1 MNRKKNILLEKCWS
15 FLYNNI
21 VTVPFRE
28 KWVSELS
35 QSLSLPD
42 SLPEDFS
49 YTASTGLTTE
59 EAEKAVQCGLSN
71 KQGISN
77 EKSIGSIIFK
87 NCINFFNILNIILG
101 ALLFVSGSYK
111 NMSFLLIV
119 VCNTVIGI
127 IQEIRSQKAIRA
139 LKVLNSPEVHVIRN
153 GQEVT
158 VKSNDAVRG
167 DLVVFRA
174 GDQIVAD
181 AVVVDGSGSA
191 MESLLTGESHD
202 VPKKQGSWLYSG
214 SFITE
219 GKITAQLVYVA
230 DQSYAARLTNEAK
243 RNTRPQSK
251 LLNDVSKLI
260 KLDSL
265 VLIPI
270 GILLFLKQYFLDG
283 MTPIGEDGAITKS
296 VAAMIGMIPEGLVLL
311 TGVAMAVGV
320 IRLGQKKTL
329 VQELNGIETLARAD
343 VLCLDKTGTITTGN
357 MELEDI
363 VEVDA
368 KQSELKK
375 AVSLFL
381 GAFDEHSGTLDALR
395 KAFEPCE
402 EKPIEIIP
410 FSSSKKYSA
419 AYFSNGSTYVMGAPT
434 FVLNVNDLIRLN
446 DLINRYTSRGLRVT
460 VLCSCNKPIRNQI
473 LPSYDRVLGLF
484 VLQDEIRESAKQTI
498 NYFRE
503 QDVTLKIIS
512 GDDPVT
518 VSQIAAKVGL
528 SHPEMY
534 IDATELKDESEI
546 EYACDK
552 YTVFGRVTPEQKKLL
567 VLALQKKKHNVAM
580 TGDGVNDIPA
590 MKAADCSIA
599 MATGS
604 DAAKNAAQITLLS
617 NDFSVMP
624 EIVLEGRRVINNIT
638 RSASLFLTKTLFSF
652 ILSLLTFFMGNY
664 PFIPI
669 QLTLI
674 SALTVGVPSFFLA
687 LEPSKERI
695 HSDFLPTVI
704 RRALPGALAI
714 SLCCASVMMLE
725 NYTGYEK
732 VGSTIATIIAGV
744 VGFVVL
750 LRASS
755 PFSFIRFIVFTFC
768 LGSFVYATIR
778 LQDIFSLVSLDTNSL
793 IVLAILSAI
802 SITLVFAFDFLLARM
817 NKKER

>member
-1 MNRKKNILLEKCWS
+1 M
-15 FLYNNI
+15 
-21 VTVPFRE
+21 
-28 KWVSELS
+28 
-35 QSLSLPD
+35 
-42 SLPEDFS
+42 
-49 YTASTGLTTE
+49 
-59 EAEKAVQCGLSN
+59 
-71 KQGISN
+71 
-77 EKSIGSIIFK
+77 
-87 NCINFFNILNIILG
+87 
-101 ALLFVSGSYK
+101 
-111 NMSFLLIV
+111 
-119 VCNTVIGI
+119 
-127 IQEIRSQKAIRA
+127 
-139 LKVLNSPEVHVIRN
+139 
-153 GQEVT
+153 
-158 VKSNDAVRG
+158 
-167 DLVVFRA
+167 
-174 GDQIVAD
+174 
-181 AVVVDGSGSA
+181 
-191 MESLLTGESHD
+191 
-202 VPKKQGSWLYSG
+202 
-214 SFITE
+214 
-219 GKITAQLVYVA
+219 
-230 DQSYAARLTNEAK
+230 
-243 RNTRPQSK
+243 
-251 LLNDVSKLI
+251 
-260 KLDSL
+260 
-265 VLIPI
+265 
-270 GILLFLKQYFLDG
+270 
-283 MTPIGEDGAITKS
+283 
-296 VAAMIGMIPEGLVLL
+296 
-311 TGVAMAVGV
+311 
-320 IRLGQKKTL
+320 
-329 VQELNGIETLARAD
+329 
-343 VLCLDKTGTITTGN
+343 
-357 MELEDI
+357 
-363 VEVDA
+363 
-368 KQSELKK
+368 
-375 AVSLFL
+375 
-381 GAFDEHSGTLDALR
+381 
-395 KAFEPCE
+395 
-402 EKPIEIIP
+402 
-410 FSSSKKYSA
+410 
-419 AYFSNGSTYVMGAPT
+419 
-434 FVLNVNDLIRLN
+434 
-446 DLINRYTSRGLRVT
+446 
-460 VLCSCNKPIRNQI
+460 
-473 LPSYDRVLGLF
+473 
-484 VLQDEIRESAKQTI
+484 
-498 NYFRE
+498 
-503 QDVTLKIIS
+503 
-512 GDDPVT
+512 T

-768 LGSFVYATIR
+768 LGSFLDESDAARNGLHVFRVDDINISFVVSVIKQSGGWVDVERSAHNDENVGLFHFADSVFHQRNGFAKPHDKGAHHAAVGGVCAVLDRGIADVLHATFATVAANFGQFAMKMDYVGRTCAFMQIVNVLR
-778 LQDIFSLVSLDTNSL
+778 YNRNLEMFLQFRCQNVCLIGLCLLQFSAACIIELNHEFGIAVP
-793 IVLAILSAI
+793 
-802 SITLVFAFDFLLARM
+802 AFDAGHIFHIIIFPQSVAVAESADTALGTDAGAGQKDDFLHDVCLLSVVSYQLSWLAMHPRNM
-817 NKKER
+817 L